1 MRVLNI
7 GSVNIDHVYCVDH
20 FVRPGETLAS
30 RDYHAFAGGKG
41 FNQSI
46 ALARAGVPT
55 RHAGCVG
62 RDGAWLL
69 DRLGSEGV
77 DIAQVRL
84 AEAPTGHAVIQ
95 VIPSGENAI
104 VLHRGANALV
114 TVNDVA
120 RALSSS
126 SPEDILLVQNETSAV
141 AEAIRAG
148 KERGLRV
155 VFNPAP
161 MSTAALDYPLRDV
174 DLFIFNETEAE
185 GLTGQ
190 RTPEALQGALQA
202 GFPGVAAVLTM
213 GARGAAYL
221 DSVGIL
227 RHPGIAV
234 QAVDTTA
241 AGDTFI
247 GFFLSEMMRSGS
259 PARALARGCHAAAN
273 CITRPGAADSIPLW
287 NEVVSAMEAS
297 GDL

>member
-1 MRVLNI
+1 MVLRQVCRLRQRRV
-7 GSVNIDHVYCVDH
+7 
-20 FVRPGETLAS
+20 
-30 RDYHAFAGGKG
+30 
-41 FNQSI
+41 
-46 ALARAGVPT
+46 
-55 RHAGCVG
+55 
-62 RDGAWLL
+62 
-69 DRLGSEGV
+69 
-77 DIAQVRL
+77 
-84 AEAPTGHAVIQ
+84 
-95 VIPSGENAI
+95 
-104 VLHRGANALV
+104 
-114 TVNDVA
+114 
-120 RALSSS
+120 
-126 SPEDILLVQNETSAV
+126 
-141 AEAIRAG
+141 
-148 KERGLRV
+148 
-155 VFNPAP
+155 
-161 MSTAALDYPLRDV
+161 
-174 DLFIFNETEAE
+174 

-221 DSVGIL
+221 DSAGIL
-227 RHPGIAV
+227 RHPGLAV